1 MSTAAQSART
11 NSRQMRSMRRV
22 LASVTSWA
30 IGIGIAAWLVLTPF
44 VGDISTIRS
53 HSQTVILV
61 AAVLGVNIATGYG
74 GMISLGHGVFVAMGS
89 FGAAYCVDQLELPWA
104 VGIAGGMAVA
114 AATGAV
120 VGLPALRIRGIYL
133 ALVTLGL
140 AIVFQPLA
148 KRFPAFTGGVSG
160 RNVQSEVVAPGWWPH
175 TGRAG
180 DASYRYV
187 LCLVIMAAAIWAT
200 AALLRG
206 RPGRTIKA
214 VRDNSTAAA
223 VFGVHLTRTRVSTF
237 ALSAALAGLTGA
249 FGVMLVPYISQ
260 ESFPPQESLL
270 LYATAVI
277 GGLGILWGPVLGVA
291 LREGVAQLAEL
302 LDLSQ
307 RTDLL
312 GELAALLRDQAIVFG
327 VGLIVLTFAFPKGV
341 AGVLADWLRRD
352 AQSRPDQSRPD
363 QRLPANA

>member
-1 MSTAAQSART
+1 MRERSLRRTLGLSA
-11 NSRQMRSMRRV
+11 
-22 LASVTSWA
+22 SWA
-30 IGIGIAAWLVLTPF
+30 IGVGVAAWLVLTPF
-44 VGDISTIRS
+44 LGGVSTIRA
-53 HSQTVILV
+53 HSQTMILV
-61 AAVLGVNIATGYG
+61 AAVLGVNVATGYG
-74 GMISLGHGVFVAMGS
+74 GMISLGHGVFIAMGS
-89 FGAAYCVDQLELPWA
+89 FGTAYCVDQLALPWVVA
-104 VGIAGGMAVA
+104 IPGGMAVA

-140 AIVFQPLA
+140 AIVFQPVA

-160 RNVQSEVVAPGWWPH
+160 RNVKAEVVAPGWWPH
-175 TGRAG
+175 EGRAG

-187 LCLVIMAAAIWAT
+187 ICLVLLAATIWAT

-223 VFGVHLTRTRVSTF
+223 VFGVHLTRIRVSTF

-249 FGVMLVPYISQ
+249 LSVMLVPYISQ
-260 ESFPPQESLL
+260 ESFPAQESLL

-277 GGLGILWGPVLGVA
+277 GGLGILWGSVLGVA
-291 LREGVAQLAEL
+291 LRETIGRVAETI
-302 LDLSQ
+302 DLSE

-341 AGVLADWLRRD
+341 AGVLSDALDRDRRHGSPLRSVARG
-352 AQSRPDQSRPD
+352 AGAP
-363 QRLPANA
+363 

>member
-1 MSTAAQSART
+1 MKV
-11 NSRQMRSMRRV
+11 RSLRRRIGLV
-22 LASVTSWA
+22 ASWT
-30 IGIGIAAWLVLTPF
+30 IGVGIAAWLVLTPF
-44 VGDISTIRS
+44 LGDISTIRS

-89 FGAAYCVDQLELPWA
+89 FGTAYCVDQLALPWV
-104 VGIAGGMAVA
+104 VGVAGGMAVA
-114 AATGAV
+114 AATGAI

-160 RNVQSEVVAPGWWPH
+160 RNVEAEVVAPAWWPH
-175 TGRAG
+175 AGRAG

-187 LCLVIMAAAIWAT
+187 VCLVVVAAAIWAT

-249 FGVMLVPYISQ
+249 LGVMLVPYISQ

-277 GGLGILWGPVLGVA
+277 GGLGVLWGSVLGVA
-291 LREGVAQLAEL
+291 LRETVARLAEMV
-302 LDLSQ
+302 DLSE
-307 RTDLL
+307 RADVL
-312 GELAALLRDQAIVFG
+312 GELALLLRDQAIVFG

-341 AGVLADWLRRD
+341 AGVLATWLRRD
-352 AQSRPDQSRPD
+352 AP
-363 QRLPANA
+363 RLPANA